1 MTSHPGTGYAPRR
14 PIRPRDLIKRYFRNR
29 DGATAVEFAIVA
41 GPFFA
46 LVLAI
51 VETALVFF
59 AGQMMESSVSEA
71 GRVIR
76 TGQAKPPAGI
86 TQTELKQQICE
97 HAVLLRSCEAKLML
111 DVRVFNDFEESQDEL
126 EKPLLDDDD
135 ELDVEVQYDPGQ
147 GTDIV
152 VVRAFYPW
160 PSLIPGFGIGPGN
173 LANGDRLLVA
183 VAAFRNE
190 PF

>member
-1 MTSHPGTGYAPRR
+1 MTSHPEPGQSRR
-14 PIRPRDLIKRYFRNR
+14 RTIRPRDLVRRFFSNR
-29 DGATAVEFAIVA
+29 DGVTAIEFAIVA

-59 AGQMMESSVSEA
+59 AGQLMESSVAEA
-71 GRVIR
+71 GRIIR
-76 TGQAKPPAGI
+76 TGQAKPPAGV
-86 TQTELKQQICE
+86 TQAELKQQICE
-97 HAVLLRSCEAKLML
+97 GAVILRNCDTKLQL
-111 DVRVFNDFEESQDEL
+111 DVRVFNDFEETEAEL

-135 ELDVEVQYDPGQ
+135 ELDVEVAYDPGQ

-160 PSLIPGFGIGPGN
+160 PSFIPGFGIGPGN
-173 LANGDRLLVA
+173 MANGDRLLVA